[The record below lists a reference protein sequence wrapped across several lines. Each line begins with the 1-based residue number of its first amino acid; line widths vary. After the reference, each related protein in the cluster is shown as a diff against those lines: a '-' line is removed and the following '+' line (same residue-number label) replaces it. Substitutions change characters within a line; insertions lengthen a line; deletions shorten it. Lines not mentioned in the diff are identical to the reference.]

1 MTDVELTSWAH
12 RARELAA
19 RLREHLHLLRHPQDL
34 LACDVWQSVPGD
46 WQSYLEKLS
55 FAELGRLHM
64 DRLPTRCGDPP
75 LSLAHFLALHEH
87 LALHRQPADD
97 EEEDSDSAL
106 IGVVRSSSK
115 SAKLHKKTHE
125 VEKLSALIA
134 AVAATSH
141 CSRAIDIGCGKG
153 SLSAHLSVSSGL
165 DVVGLDAQE
174 VLTSAAAALSSRP
187 PSAGGGRVRIWQ
199 RTVHS
204 DEHAPAAV
212 DGICEEAWPAAGSSA
227 ASSGVVLC
235 ALHACGDLSP
245 TITRCFALAPSVAAL
260 VLVPCCYN
268 LLTVDSDPC
277 GAEHSPMKV
286 GKCHPCHP
294 CGAEESDPPSTR
306 PSASPSTRPSAP
318 PSTKQARV
326 PSVAKAAAATAGFPL
341 SEVVRRT
348 GLILSRDVRWIAT
361 QREAAALPPS
371 WLDEA
376 SKSDGA
382 APPAALLAQL
392 WRALFAALMRD
403 HYADCVPEGTRVSTG
418 GHARH
423 RQQMAEAEGQG
434 DDKVGST
441 AGFEFVAFAEAALA
455 RAGLPANRLDRSELA
470 RYAAARCADGVVNAA
485 RRVAAMTALQAALAP
500 LVESL
505 LLTDHVLFLH
515 ESGVCED
522 IRAVPV
528 FRPARSP
535 RNVAIVARKRMA
547 DGPTVQERS
556 CSLPASPRTLSSR
569 PAASRSRVSG
579 WQSRDSGRVL

>member
-1 MTDVELTSWAH
+1 
-12 RARELAA
+12 
-19 RLREHLHLLRHPQDL
+19 LHSQDL
-34 LACDVWQSVPGD
+34 LVCDVWRSVPGD
-46 WQSYLEKLS
+46 WQNYLEKLT
-55 FAELGRLHM
+55 FTELGRLHI
-64 DRLPTRCGDPP
+64 DPLPTRCGDPP
-75 LSLAHFLALHEH
+75 PSLAHFIALHRH
-87 LALHRQPADD
+87 LALHRQPSD
-97 EEEDSDSAL
+97 EEEVSDSAS
-106 IGVVRSSSK
+106 IGAMK
-115 SAKLHKKTHE
+115 SYTKAAKRAKKSHE

-134 AVAATSH
+134 AVAVACN

-153 SLSAHLSVSSGL
+153 SLASHLSALCGL
-165 DVVGLDAQE
+165 DVVGLETQE
-174 VLTSAAAALSSRP
+174 DVAATAAALASR
-187 PSAGGGRVRIWQ
+187 SAEGGHVRIWQ
-199 RTVHS
+199 RTIVP
-204 DEHAPAAV
+204 DEHAPAIV
-212 DGICEEAWPAAGSSA
+212 DRICSEAWPAAGGAA

-535 RNVAIVARKRMA
+535 RNVAIVARKRMT
-547 DGPTVQERS
+547 DGPTGTGAALLLPTSQPEDAELAA
-556 CSLPASPRTLSSR
+556 CSEQVASFRLAES
-569 PAASRSRVSG
+569 
-579 WQSRDSGRVL
+579 

>member
-376 SKSDGA
+376 SKADGA

-470 RYAAARCADGVVNAA
+470 RYAEARCADGVVNAA

-535 RNVAIVARKRMA
+535 RNVAIVARKRMT
-547 DGPTVQERS
+547 DGPTGTGAALLLPTSQPEDAELAA
-556 CSLPASPRTLSSR
+556 CSEQVASFRLAES
-569 PAASRSRVSG
+569 
-579 WQSRDSGRVL
+579 

>member
-1 MTDVELTSWAH
+1 MTDVDEFTSWAH

-19 RLREHLHLLRHPQDL
+19 CLGEHLHLLRHPQDM

-97 EEEDSDSAL
+97 EEEDSDSAF

-115 SAKLHKKTHE
+115 SAKMHKKTHE

-212 DGICEEAWPAAGSSA
+212 DGICEEAWPAAGSAA

-306 PSASPSTRPSAP
+306 PSASPST
-318 PSTKQARV
+318 KQARV

-348 GLILSRDVRWIAT
+348 GIILSRDVRWIAT

-376 SKSDGA
+376 SKADGA

-423 RQQMAEAEGQG
+423 RQQVAEAEGQG
-434 DDKVGST
+434 DDKVAST

-455 RAGLPANRLDRSELA
+455 RAGLPTNRLDRSALA
-470 RYAAARCADGVVNAA
+470 RYAKTRCSEGVVNAA

-535 RNVAIVARKRMA
+535 RNVAIVARKRMT
-547 DGPTVQERS
+547 DGPTGTGALLLPTSQPEDAELAA
-556 CSLPASPRTLSSR
+556 CSEQVASFRLAES
-569 PAASRSRVSG
+569 
-579 WQSRDSGRVL
+579 

>member
-1 MTDVELTSWAH
+1 
-12 RARELAA
+12 
-19 RLREHLHLLRHPQDL
+19 
-34 LACDVWQSVPGD
+34 
-46 WQSYLEKLS
+46 
-55 FAELGRLHM
+55 M

-153 SLSAHLSVSSGL
+153 SLSAQLSVSSGL

-268 LLTVDSDPC
+268 LLTVHSDPC

-376 SKSDGA
+376 SKADGA

-470 RYAAARCADGVVNAA
+470 RYAEARCADGVANAA

-515 ESGVCED
+515 ESGVCEN

-535 RNVAIVARKRMA
+535 RNVAIVARKRMT
-547 DGPTVQERS
+547 DGPTGTGAALLLPTSQPEDAELAA
-556 CSLPASPRTLSSR
+556 CSEQVASFRLAES
-569 PAASRSRVSG
+569 
-579 WQSRDSGRVL
+579 

>member
-1 MTDVELTSWAH
+1 
-12 RARELAA
+12 
-19 RLREHLHLLRHPQDL
+19 
-34 LACDVWQSVPGD
+34 
-46 WQSYLEKLS
+46 
-55 FAELGRLHM
+55 
-64 DRLPTRCGDPP
+64 
-75 LSLAHFLALHEH
+75 
-87 LALHRQPADD
+87 
-97 EEEDSDSAL
+97 
-106 IGVVRSSSK
+106 
-115 SAKLHKKTHE
+115 
-125 VEKLSALIA
+125 
-134 AVAATSH
+134 
-141 CSRAIDIGCGKG
+141 
-153 SLSAHLSVSSGL
+153 
-165 DVVGLDAQE
+165 
-174 VLTSAAAALSSRP
+174 
-187 PSAGGGRVRIWQ
+187 
-199 RTVHS
+199 
-204 DEHAPAAV
+204 
-212 DGICEEAWPAAGSSA
+212 
-227 ASSGVVLC
+227 
-235 ALHACGDLSP
+235 
-245 TITRCFALAPSVAAL
+245 
-260 VLVPCCYN
+260 
-268 LLTVDSDPC
+268 
-277 GAEHSPMKV
+277 
-286 GKCHPCHP
+286 
-294 CGAEESDPPSTR
+294 
-306 PSASPSTRPSAP
+306 
-318 PSTKQARV
+318 
-326 PSVAKAAAATAGFPL
+326 VAKAAAATAGFPL

-376 SKSDGA
+376 SKADGA

-535 RNVAIVARKRMA
+535 RNVAIVARKRMS
-547 DGPTVQERS
+547 DGPTGTGAALLLPTSQPEDAELAA
-556 CSLPASPRTLSSR
+556 CSEQVASFRLAES
-569 PAASRSRVSG
+569 
-579 WQSRDSGRVL
+579 

>member
-1 MTDVELTSWAH
+1 
-12 RARELAA
+12 
-19 RLREHLHLLRHPQDL
+19 
-34 LACDVWQSVPGD
+34 
-46 WQSYLEKLS
+46 
-55 FAELGRLHM
+55 
-64 DRLPTRCGDPP
+64 
-75 LSLAHFLALHEH
+75 
-87 LALHRQPADD
+87 
-97 EEEDSDSAL
+97 
-106 IGVVRSSSK
+106 
-115 SAKLHKKTHE
+115 
-125 VEKLSALIA
+125 
-134 AVAATSH
+134 
-141 CSRAIDIGCGKG
+141 
-153 SLSAHLSVSSGL
+153 
-165 DVVGLDAQE
+165 
-174 VLTSAAAALSSRP
+174 
-187 PSAGGGRVRIWQ
+187 
-199 RTVHS
+199 
-204 DEHAPAAV
+204 
-212 DGICEEAWPAAGSSA
+212 
-227 ASSGVVLC
+227 
-235 ALHACGDLSP
+235 
-245 TITRCFALAPSVAAL
+245 
-260 VLVPCCYN
+260 
-268 LLTVDSDPC
+268 
-277 GAEHSPMKV
+277 
-286 GKCHPCHP
+286 
-294 CGAEESDPPSTR
+294 
-306 PSASPSTRPSAP
+306 
-318 PSTKQARV
+318 
-326 PSVAKAAAATAGFPL
+326 VAKAAAATAGFPL

-547 DGPTVQERS
+547 DGPTGTGALLLPTSQPEDAELAA
-556 CSLPASPRTLSSR
+556 CSEQVASFRLAES
-569 PAASRSRVSG
+569 
-579 WQSRDSGRVL
+579 